1 MKAKVSRTAEKV
13 ASVVTVWIPLV
24 GAAFLAL
31 RNVFTAA
38 WTADGWAAPVA
49 LLLAGLV
56 FQRLDLVQK
65 QQKSTEEKVDAIIA
79 SASSVTH
86 YKNGREFY
94 GALRTALK
102 DTTDE
107 VRSSYFRRVPPGNE
121 KAAKDYF
128 KACVAWANGGSD
140 RALLRVM
147 AEPQTDAMRA
157 WVEDQREQAK
167 SVRNGKYL
175 LHSIQLHDTR
185 AVSQVDALSIAV
197 LDEKTVFCAFT
208 TDDETVRGFSVTSGD
223 LGGYFALYHKKL
235 FEGGKKIF

>member
-1 MKAKVSRTAEKV
+1 M
-13 ASVVTVWIPLV
+13 
-24 GAAFLAL
+24 
-31 RNVFTAA
+31 
-38 WTADGWAAPVA
+38 A

-65 QQKSTEEKVDAIIA
+65 QQKSVEEKVDAIIA

-86 YKNGREFY
+86 YGNGREFY
-94 GALRTALK
+94 GALKSALE

-107 VRSSYFRRVPPGNE
+107 VRSSFRRVPPANE
-121 KAAKDYF
+121 KAAKEYF
-128 KACVAWANGGSD
+128 KACVAWANADSD

-157 WVEDQREQAK
+157 WVEEQREQAK
-167 SVRNGKYL
+167 SVKNGKYR